1 MIAQVASDLSGETSK
16 YPFALTRFFN
26 RLPERV
32 QKIVVV
38 TVIGIKALRDV
49 LKICI
54 VIFLLWLCGYITLK
68 QLLLFY
74 SILLAGI
81 ILSAIAPAISS
92 IYSVPSE
99 WIGLQPAMVLFN
111 RFTHE
116 NLEELNS
123 LGEMELERAIQ
134 VHNEAAEII
143 AKYLSD
149 SPNLLR
155 RYPEISEAFRE
166 VNVGSRKA
174 QGLYS
179 IKKQQR
185 RVQEEEDR
193 QQRLREQA
201 RREEEKRTYWQ
212 YVHQERNKRGLRNGV
227 PPVDNY
233 RCPAQFPI
241 RATANLNDSDARGI
255 YYYPDE
261 RAGVEVYWCFGN
273 AEEAKADNFRR
284 PYKKPPKQQPR

>member
-1 MIAQVASDLSGETSK
+1 LIAQVTSDLSGETSK

-38 TVIGIKALRDV
+38 TVIGIKALRDT
-49 LKICI
+49 LKIWI
-54 VIFLLWLCGYITLK
+54 VIFLLWLCGYITFK

-74 SILLAGI
+74 SIFLAGV

-111 RFTHE
+111 KFTHE

-155 RYPEISEAFRE
+155 HYPEISEAFRE

-174 QGLYS
+174 QELYS

-185 RVQEEEDR
+185 RVQEEEER
-193 QQRLREQA
+193 QQKLRDQA
-201 RREEEKRTYWQ
+201 RREEEERTYWQ
-212 YVHQERNKRGLRNGV
+212 YVEQERSKRGLRNGV
-227 PPVDNY
+227 PPVDDY
-233 RCPAQFPI
+233 SCPQRFLI
-241 RATANLNDSDARGI
+241 RATDKLNEPNARGI
-255 YYYPDE
+255 YYYLNE
-261 RAGVEVYWCFGN
+261 RVGVKVDWCFRS
-273 AEEAKADNFRR
+273 AEEAEDDNFRR
-284 PYKKPPKQQPR
+284 PQRTPPKQQPR